1 MIYTFDNRD
10 SFNNTY
16 FVCLYPSD
24 SVDLLYHQSGSGGS
38 CGSGTSNVVL
48 FKYIL
53 TSNDISNKQFQLP
66 YTVSDTNNVF
76 FSSPVGASFISGVD
90 FDIVNNQYIN
100 WVNYPT
106 TADVLTVGTSVIVV
120 YYRT

>member
-10 SFNNTY
+10 NFNNTY

-24 SVDLLYHQSGSGGS
+24 SVDLLYYQSGSGGS
-38 CGSGTSNVVL
+38 GTNTSNVVL

-66 YTVSDTNNVF
+66 YTVSDTNDVF
-76 FSSPVGASFISGVD
+76 FSSPVGATFISGVD

-100 WVNYPT
+100 WINYST
-106 TADVLTVGTSVIVV
+106 TAEILTVGIPIIVV

>member
-10 SFNNTY
+10 NFNNTY
-16 FVCLYPSD
+16 FVCLCPSD
-24 SVDLLYHQSGSGGS
+24 SVDLLYYQSGSGGS
-38 CGSGTSNVVL
+38 GTNASNVVL

-66 YTVSDTNNVF
+66 NTVSDTNNVF
-76 FSSPVGASFISGVD
+76 FISPIGAPFISGVD
-90 FDIVNNQYIN
+90 FDIANNQYIN
-100 WVNYPT
+100 WMNYPT
-106 TADVLTVGTSVIVV
+106 TADVLTVGTPVIVV